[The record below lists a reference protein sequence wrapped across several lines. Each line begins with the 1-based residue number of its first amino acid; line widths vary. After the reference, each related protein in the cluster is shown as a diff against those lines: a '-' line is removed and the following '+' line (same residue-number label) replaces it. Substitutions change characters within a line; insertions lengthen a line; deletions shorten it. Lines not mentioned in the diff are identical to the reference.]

1 MNILGTYDEPNKM
14 RIIKFYLE
22 SNKLDALEEIILAA
36 QIIDYLD
43 ESMLIK
49 RESYEKMGKE
59 PLLKQVKNKF
69 LKYIWGQNTRNYTK
83 FIIIP

>member
-22 SNKLDALEEIILAA
+22 SNKPDALEEIILAA

-69 LKYIWGQNTRNYTK
+69 FKYI
-83 FIIIP
+83 

>member
-1 MNILGTYDEPNKM
+1 MSLDYKKCINEENLMNLLGTYDEPNKM
-14 RIIKFYLE
+14 RIIKFYFE
-22 SNKLDALEEIILAA
+22 NNMFDALDEIILAA

-59 PLLKQVKNKF
+59 L
-69 LKYIWGQNTRNYTK
+69 
-83 FIIIP
+83 

>member
-1 MNILGTYDEPNKM
+1 MSLDYKECINEENLMNILGTYDEPNKM
-14 RIIKFYLE
+14 RIIKFYFE
-22 SNKLDALEEIILAA
+22 NNKFDALEEIILAA

-69 LKYIWGQNTRNYTK
+69 LKYI
-83 FIIIP
+83 